1 MISVPVNDRAH
12 SAFTMYCETGADS
25 VGVMIPVMAAAERPQ
40 LVIVGRPNVGKS
52 TLFNRITHSRRSIT
66 GDEPGI
72 TRDRIRLPATWN
84 GKLFEVTDTGGMTFS
99 EDGVFTEL
107 IGEQVRAA
115 AAAADRVVFVIDG
128 RSELTPAD
136 RDLAGFLRRLGGA
149 VTVAVNK
156 CDTEALDG
164 LIGSF
169 YELGFT
175 DVVGVSAEHG
185 RGIERLL
192 KTATKEFPRTENA
205 DEESRPIRVAI
216 IGRPNAGK
224 STLLNRITG
233 QGRAIV
239 SAVPGTTRDAVDAE
253 VIRRGRRFVFVDTAG
268 IRRKGKTTLPA
279 EKLSVVMARRHLRL
293 ADAALLLV
301 EPLEGVTALDANIAG
316 YAHEAG
322 KACVIVVNKWD
333 SSETGQAEFR
343 RRVREQLKFLNY
355 APVAFISALTG
366 DRIENLFPLVLK
378 GSAAARRRIPTAAL
392 NRFLAEV
399 NFEHVTVP
407 GYHKPKI
414 SYVTQAGVAPPTF
427 VFFTNRPEPFH
438 FGLER
443 YLINRLRD
451 AFGFEGTPIVVR
463 SKLKRK

>member
-1 MISVPVNDRAH
+1 
-12 SAFTMYCETGADS
+12 
-25 VGVMIPVMAAAERPQ
+25 MIPVMAAAERPQ

-52 TLFNRITHSRRSIT
+52 TLFNRITRSRRSIT

-72 TRDRIRLPATWN
+72 TRDRIRLPAAWN
-84 GKLFEVTDTGGMTFS
+84 GKPFEITDTGGMTFG
-99 EDGVFTEL
+99 EEGVFPQL
-107 IGEQVRAA
+107 VGEQVRAA
-115 AAAADRVVFVIDG
+115 AAAADHVVFVIDG

-136 RDLAGFLRRLGGA
+136 RDLAGFLRRLGRA

-164 LIGSF
+164 LAVSF

-192 KTATKEFPRTENA
+192 QAATKEFPRAE
-205 DEESRPIRVAI
+205 DSGEEDRPVRVAI
-216 IGRPNAGK
+216 IGRPNSGK

-233 QGRAIV
+233 QGHAIV

-253 VIRRGRRFVFVDTAG
+253 VVRRGRRFVFVDTAG
-268 IRRKGKTTLPA
+268 IRRKGKTTQMA

-301 EPLEGVTALDANIAG
+301 EPREGVTALDANIAG

-333 SSETGQAEFR
+333 LSETAQAEFR
-343 RRVREQLKFLNY
+343 RHVREQLKFLDY
-355 APVAFISALTG
+355 APVAFVSALTG

-378 GSAAARRRIPTAAL
+378 GNAAARRRIPTAEL

-399 NFEHVTVP
+399 DFERVTVP
-407 GYHKPKI
+407 GYRKPKI
-414 SYVTQAGVAPPTF
+414 AYVTQAGVAPPTF

-443 YLINRLRD
+443 YLINRLRA
-451 AFGFEGTPIVVR
+451 AFGFEGTPIVAR

>member
-1 MISVPVNDRAH
+1 MSP
-12 SAFTMYCETGADS
+12 GADS
-25 VGVMIPVMAAAERPQ
+25 ITVMVAAERPQ

-52 TLFNRITHSRRSIT
+52 TLFNRITRSRRSIT

-72 TRDRIRLPATWN
+72 TRDRIRMPASWD
-84 GKLFEVTDTGGMTFS
+84 GKPFEVTDTGGMTFG
-99 EDGVFTEL
+99 EEGVFPQL

-115 AAAADRVVFVIDG
+115 VGAADSVVLVIDG
-128 RSELTPAD
+128 RAELTPAD
-136 RDLAGFLRRLGGA
+136 RELAGFLRRAGRA

-156 CDTEALDG
+156 CDTQALDA
-164 LIGSF
+164 LAGSF
-169 YELGFT
+169 YELGFA

-192 KTATKEFPRTENA
+192 QSAVKDFPRAA
-205 DEESRPIRVAI
+205 DGGEEERPIRAAI

-224 STLLNRITG
+224 STLLNRIAG

-253 VIRRGRRFVFVDTAG
+253 VVRRGRRFVFVDTAG
-268 IRRKGKTTLPA
+268 IRRKGKTARMA

-301 EPLEGVTALDANIAG
+301 EPREGVTALDAHIAG

-333 SSETGQAEFR
+333 MSEKSQAAFR
-343 RRVREQLKFLNY
+343 LHVRGQLKFLDY
-355 APVAFISALTG
+355 APTAFVSALTG
-366 DRIENLFPLVLK
+366 KGVESLFPLLVK
-378 GSAAARRRIPTAAL
+378 GHAAARRRIPTAEL
-392 NRFLAEV
+392 NRFLASV
-399 NFEHVTVP
+399 DFERVTVP
-407 GYHKPKI
+407 GYRKPKI
-414 SYVTQAGVAPPTF
+414 AYVTQAAAAPPTF
-427 VFFTNRPEPFH
+427 VFFTNRSEPFH

-463 SKLKRK
+463 SKAKHK